1 MACRNVNVHGLSK
14 LVRYFSQK
22 TTEQGKCKLEV
33 SLTSVNNNF
42 SSVRQNANN
51 NTMFTVEIPNIAGR

>member
-1 MACRNVNVHGLSK
+1 MACRNVNVHNLSK

-22 TTEQGKCKLEV
+22 TTEQGKCELEI

-42 SSVRQNANN
+42 NSVRQNANN
-51 NTMFTVEIPNIAGR
+51 NIRFTIDIGT